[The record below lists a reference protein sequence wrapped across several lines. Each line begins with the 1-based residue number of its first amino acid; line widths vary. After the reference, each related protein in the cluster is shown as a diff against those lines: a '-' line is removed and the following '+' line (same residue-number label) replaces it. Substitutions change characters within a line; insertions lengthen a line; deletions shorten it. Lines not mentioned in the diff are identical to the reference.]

1 MKCKNCS
8 LALVPQQRHCPSCK
22 SVQSPWFNRLMP
34 WLLCLLAVAAFVGS
48 IFGGIDTDELG
59 QAMAVM
65 IPVSVA
71 IITTSIGLFRGSKI
85 AWYVWTILL
94 GLLVFGCTATLI
106 GEDGGPFPLLFL
118 IPTIV
123 YVAVALRTNDK
134 KRLDAATAIYS
145 AVIVLIAFIVMTKA
159 IAIDIS
165 ALALMLPTAGLI
177 IWTYSIP
184 VRWWYNI
191 SQGQFGKQI
200 ENTTGDKDYQEQSG
214 SPADDTG
221 NDQPSISYTEK
232 DNLGTRHDSKSISL
246 AYWMGERMNS
256 TRKDPFVMFTFKD
269 KEFAEAALL
278 ELPCIQVASDSKK
291 LICTERL
298 IFGYYAIEDVYEAI
312 LCGDALTIELFD
324 QAKASFSKYGGEMK
338 NELAP
343 TQHATIT
350 PKTQA
355 SQSEKVVYVRED
367 RQSGIGGTA
376 IYRVHKGPDEQSAM
390 AFLKEN
396 PVTQDLLYLVVE
408 TPEGNF
414 CRDKMGIYKE
424 D

>member
-1 MKCKNCS
+1 M
-8 LALVPQQRHCPSCK
+8 PQQRHCPSCK
-22 SVQSPWFNRLMP
+22 TVQSPWFNRLMP
-34 WLLCLLAVAAFVGS
+34 WLLCLLAVAALVGS
-48 IFGGIDTDELG
+48 IFGGIETDELG
-59 QAMAVM
+59 PALATM
-65 IPVSVA
+65 IPVSVII
-71 IITTSIGLFRGSKI
+71 IITSIALFRGSKA
-85 AWYVWTILL
+85 AWYVWSVLL
-94 GLLVFGCTATLI
+94 GLIVFGCTASLI
-106 GEDGGPFPLLFL
+106 DEEGGPFPLLFL
-118 IPTIV
+118 IPTIG
-123 YVAVALRTNDK
+123 YVAVALRTKDK

-145 AVIVLIAFIVMTKA
+145 AVIVLIAFMVLTKT
-159 IAIDIS
+159 IATDIS
-165 ALALMLPTAGLI
+165 SLALILPTTGFI

-191 SQGQFGKQI
+191 GQGMLGKQI
-200 ENTTGDKDYQEQSG
+200 ENTPEDKEYQEQLESQVN
-214 SPADDTG
+214 DIG

-256 TRKDPFVMFTFKD
+256 VRKDPFVMFTFKE

-278 ELPCIQVASDSKK
+278 DLPCIQVAADSKK

-298 IFGYYAIEDVYEAI
+298 IFGYYAIEDVYEVI
-312 LCGDALTIELFD
+312 ICGDALTIELWE
-324 QAKASFSKYGGEMK
+324 QARASFSKYGGELK

-343 TQHATIT
+343 TRHATAI
-350 PKTQA
+350 PKTQPA
-355 SQSEKVVYVRED
+355 QPEKVVYIRED
-367 RQSGIGGTA
+367 RQSGMGGTA
-376 IYRVHKGPDEQSAM
+376 IYRVYKGQDEQSAM

>member
-1 MKCKNCS
+1 
-8 LALVPQQRHCPSCK
+8 
-22 SVQSPWFNRLMP
+22 MP
-34 WLLCLLAVAAFVGS
+34 WLLCLLAVAALVGS

-65 IPVSVA
+65 IPVSAA
-71 IITTSIGLFRGSKI
+71 IIVTSIGLFRGSKI
-85 AWYVWTILL
+85 AWYVWTVLL
-94 GLLVFGCTATLI
+94 GIAAFGCTAALI
-106 GEDGGPFPLLFL
+106 GDGDGPFPLLFL

-123 YVAVALRTNDK
+123 YVAVALRTYDK
-134 KRLDAATAIYS
+134 KRLDTATAIYS
-145 AVIVLIAFIVMTKA
+145 AIVVLIAFVILTKT

-165 ALALMLPTAGLI
+165 ALALILPTAGFI
-177 IWTYSIP
+177 IWTYSIS

-191 SQGQFGKQI
+191 RLAQPGKQI
-200 ENTTGDKDYQEQSG
+200 EN
-214 SPADDTG
+214 SPADQDNQEPLRLPADDAG
-221 NDQPSISYTEK
+221 NDQRSISYTEK

-246 AYWMGERMNS
+246 AYWMGERMNL
-256 TRKDPFVMFTFKD
+256 TRKDPFVMFTFKE

-278 ELPCIQVASDSKK
+278 ELPCIQVAADSKK

-298 IFGYYAIEDVYEAI
+298 IFGYYAIDDVYEAI
-312 LCGDALTIELFD
+312 ICGDALTVELWE
-324 QAKASFSKYGGEMK
+324 QVRASFLKYGGEMK

-343 TQHATIT
+343 TRHATVT

-355 SQSEKVVYVRED
+355 AQPEKVVYIRED
-367 RQSGIGGTA
+367 RQTGMGGTA
-376 IYRVHKGPDEQSAM
+376 IYRVYKGPDEQTAM

-414 CRDKMGIYKE
+414 CRDKMGTYKE